1 MHEDQSTA
9 VSEGSPNNQCHIVI
23 AFFLLP
29 SSSREITLFFLGAY
43 FFSGIESA
51 VLTSALWDGGEKR
64 LLENHGSP
72 PAVSC

>member
-9 VSEGSPNNQCHIVI
+9 VSEGSPNNQCHI

-43 FFSGIESA
+43 FFSGIESTI
-51 VLTSALWDGGEKR
+51 LTGALWDRGEKR
-64 LLENHGSP
+64 LLENHGSA